1 MAVTPR
7 DPQYLGSAEEVL
19 HKVSKE
25 MWGGTHEA
33 SPLVEELLM
42 VTVGKE
48 RVDFSNEAH
57 STDNLPSF
65 Q

>member
-33 SPLVEELLM
+33 SPLVEEKKVLNWIM
-42 VTVGKE
+42 VLG
-48 RVDFSNEAH
+48 D
-57 STDNLPSF
+57 
-65 Q
+65 